1 MKTTHTIGTIML
13 AAALSA
19 CASYNPQQ
27 APVPYETARQ
37 PDQRPNEGRHGTV
50 ESIQLV
56 RGENRG
62 SSGVGAVVGG
72 IAGALLGNQVGGGS
86 GRTVATVAGA
96 VGGAV
101 VGNNVEHN
109 NQAQP
114 GDRYQIHVRLNN
126 GDGMTV
132 VQDGIGDLRTGDRVR
147 VAEGRAF
154 RD

>member
-1 MKTTHTIGTIML
+1 MKTTNKITALML
-13 AAALSA
+13 VATAALA
-19 CASYNPQQ
+19 GCATYSPQA
-27 APVPYETARQ
+27 APVPYESASEAR
-37 PDQRPNEGRHGTV
+37 PGRHGTV

-62 SSGVGAVVGG
+62 NSGVGAVVGG

-101 VGNNVEHN
+101 VGSNVERN
-109 NQAQP
+109 NQAP
-114 GDRYQIHVRLNN
+114 AGDHYQIHIRLNN

-132 VQDGIGDLRTGDRVR
+132 MQDNVGDLRVGDRVR
-147 VAEGRAF
+147 VADGRAF